1 MARLVRPP
9 GPRTLSIGG
18 SFSAFRSDPLAFL
31 TRCAAEYGDVCYFR
45 AAHQHMYFLNSP
57 ELVQEVLVNK
67 SACFIKSRILQ
78 RAKALLGEGLLTSEG
93 AAHLRQRRLVQPAFH
108 RDRLIRYAA
117 DMSALAI
124 RAQGRFTD
132 GAVAGMDR
140 EMMRLTLAIVGRT
153 LFSAEV
159 EHEAATVGESMN
171 ALIEMMPLLMFPF
184 SQHLLRLP
192 VPFMRRF
199 QHAAETL
206 DQAIYR
212 IIDERRRSGEDKGDL
227 LSMLLLARDA
237 EGDNTGMTDQQVRD
251 ETLTLFI
258 AGHETTATALTWA
271 WYLLA
276 ENPAAEAKMHH
287 EIDTVLQGRAPSFD
301 DVQRLPY
308 TSQVFSETMR
318 LYPPAWAIGRMAT
331 ADIEVGGYRLPRK
344 SIVLLSPYTMH
355 RSAKWWPA
363 PEEFRPERWSMED
376 SERPKFAYYPF
387 GGGPRLCIGE
397 RFAWMEG
404 VLILA
409 TLAQKWRFRRAD
421 AAPVVLAP
429 LLTLRPKGG
438 LRLRAE
444 ARSLMP

>member
-1 MARLVRPP
+1 MGRLVRPP
-9 GPRTLSIGG
+9 GPRGMSLGG
-18 SFSAFRSDPLAFL
+18 SFQSFRSDPIRFL
-31 TRCAAEYGDVCYFR
+31 TNCAAQYGDLCYFR

-57 ELVQEVLVNK
+57 ELVQEALVTKN
-67 SACFIKSRILQ
+67 AHFMKSRILQ
-78 RAKALLGEGLLTSEG
+78 RAKALLGEGLLTNEG
-93 AAHLRQRRLVQPAFH
+93 ASHLRQRRLVQPAFH

-124 RAQGRFTD
+124 RSRGRYTHD
-132 GAVAGMDR
+132 TVVDIDR
-140 EMMRLTLAIVGRT
+140 EMMRLTLSIVGRT

-159 EHEAATVGESMN
+159 EEDATTIGEAMN
-171 ALIEMMPLLMFPF
+171 ALIAMMPVLMFPL
-184 SQHLLRLP
+184 SQYLQYLP
-192 VPFMRRF
+192 IPFMRRF
-199 QHAAETL
+199 QKAGETL
-206 DQAIYR
+206 DATIYR
-212 IIDERRRSGEDKGDL
+212 IINERRRTGEDVGDL

-237 EGDNTGMTDQQVRD
+237 EGDNTGMTDKQVRD

-276 ENPAAEAKMHH
+276 ENPEAEAKMHC
-287 EIDTVLQGRAPSFD
+287 ELDTVLKGREPCFD
-301 DVQRLPY
+301 DVPRLPY
-308 TSQVFSETMR
+308 TNNVFAETMR
-318 LYPPAWAIGRMAT
+318 LFPPAWAIGRMAVNELE
-331 ADIEVGGYRLPRK
+331 IGGYTIPRK

-355 RSAKWWPA
+355 RSAKWWTDPDS
-363 PEEFRPERWSMED
+363 FRPERWDVEE

-404 VLILA
+404 VIILA
-409 TLAQKWRFRRAD
+409 ALAQKWRFRRAD
-421 AAPVVLAP
+421 SQPVELAP

-444 ARSLMP
+444 SR